1 MDFTIWYWTCIKFQH
16 NFVPPTTA
24 ERCGLE
30 LRHLRYCIAVA
41 EEGSFTRA
49 ASRLRLAQQAVSRQ
63 IADLERELGVKLF
76 ERGARGTRLTPAGVA
91 FVEDAR
97 GALGQ
102 TVRAALRARAQNI
115 SGQLR
120 LAYSYLTPSHFS
132 MVGDAIARFH
142 QACAEL
148 GVDVRHLSTGD
159 QSAALRGGNLDV
171 AFGYLMS
178 AESGEIVGDLFR
190 DDPLIGV
197 ILPASHPLAA
207 RNQLWLHDLG
217 ALPLLMVPREVNPDV
232 YDGVIAALAER
243 DLNPEIA
250 TIQAVGVPAVSMVGQ
265 GGCWKLASKTM
276 IEEIGAAEPGAVF
289 RPFAD
294 SPLPF
299 GLWIRRLRRGASP
312 MAQQFADH
320 CCEQYVNGNRT
331 LSTV

>member
-1 MDFTIWYWTCIKFQH
+1 
-16 NFVPPTTA
+16 
-24 ERCGLE
+24 LE

-97 GALGQ
+97 GAIGQ
-102 TVRAALRARAQNI
+102 TVRAALRARAQNV

-120 LAYSYLTPSHFS
+120 LAYSYLTPPHFAE
-132 MVGDAIARFH
+132 VGDAIARFH
-142 QACAEL
+142 QFCPEL

-159 QSAALRGGNLDV
+159 QSAALREGHIDV
-171 AFGYLMS
+171 AFGYLMYP
-178 AESGEIVGDLFR
+178 ETGEIVDDLFR
-190 DDPLIGV
+190 DDPVIGV
-197 ILPASHPLAA
+197 ILPASHPLAT
-207 RNQLWLHDLG
+207 RGQLWLHDLG
-217 ALPLLMVPREVNPDV
+217 ALPLLMIPREVNPEA

-250 TIQAVGVPAVSMVGQ
+250 TIQAVGVPAVSMVSQ
-265 GGCWKLASKTM
+265 GGCWKLASRTM
-276 IEEIGAAEPGAVF
+276 IGEIGAGEMGAVF

-294 SPLPF
+294 PPLPL
-299 GLWIRRLRRGASP
+299 GLWIRRLRRSASP
-312 MAQQFADH
+312 LAQQFADH
-320 CCEQYVNGNRT
+320 CCERHNGHH
-331 LSTV
+331 LPVAG